1 MLSSKMHKKLDCFIR
16 SVRQWQVYHYAPR
29 PFFRPAVRTFALG
42 INEHKNTAQHFNL
55 RQLLLSESP
64 CWCQPSVRFFSQD
77 TLIINAEDASV
88 SEQKTA
94 NVRLVDCAQGP
105 GSTAVKSTHSPSGF
119 SVSSKE
125 DRSAVEDG
133 RSKSK
138 QFFEDLQKCISPCDV
153 LDLTSKNPLSQKYP
167 SNCFATMWML
177 TKKLSEDQ
185 RHYERQ
191 LMFQHPQFSQL
202 CQVVMHEAKYMWRD
216 DLVYSL
222 LAVVKLGV
230 PQNTRLVQTLLRV
243 CQERLNEF
251 DDRCLSVIATTLQGM
266 ETCKNVEA
274 LQVGLQLLVEQRIPK
289 ISNVFMLQT
298 MMKCIGKDAP
308 LTLKTKVENKILSQ
322 LDQFTV
328 PNAQHMFSVLAE
340 MNHRSLP
347 ILNAC
352 SNKVIE
358 NIQGIPFWRLLTILR
373 SCKDLMYRNSA
384 LYSALA
390 DYAASTFYMWDTKQ
404 VVLFLSAFENL
415 GFRPVDLMDIFAE
428 KVIAHP
434 TPLNVKDIVAVLR
447 AYSLLNHT
455 PKDQNALF
463 LETLNS
469 ALNKHLSRISNV
481 DLLKAVYSFCIL
493 GYLPQPALDQL
504 MQDEILHD
512 LLASGRQNTEQNE
525 MMLRAVN
532 ACLELDGH
540 SSTKPT
546 ALSLENPL
554 TSPVFHLPDVQ
565 EVLLTLLG
573 DRSLFQ
579 SNVQLAHG
587 YSLDFEILMDA
598 DRRTVVPDTVADQ
611 STDDSHI
618 QRLAVLCAPVSA
630 FCVGSRHPRGRLAM
644 KMRHLQLLGYHVIL
658 VHYQE
663 FQKLKKEEAVEFLK
677 REIFSEDAHPGSN

>member
-1 MLSSKMHKKLDCFIR
+1 MCVCF
-16 SVRQWQVYHYAPR
+16 A
-29 PFFRPAVRTFALG
+29 G
-42 INEHKNTAQHFNL
+42 KE
-55 RQLLLSESP
+55 E
-64 CWCQPSVRFFSQD
+64 D
-77 TLIINAEDASV
+77 TLIINTEDGSEG
-88 SEQKTA
+88 EQKTGNVPSA
-94 NVRLVDCAQGP
+94 NHVQSP
-105 GSTAVKSTHSPSGF
+105 GSMAVKSTHPPRF
-119 SVSSKE
+119 LMFSKE
-125 DRSAVEDG
+125 DRSGVEDENG
-133 RSKSK
+133 KSKSK
-138 QFFEDLQKCISPCDV
+138 QFFEDLQKSIPV
-153 LDLTSKNPLSQKYP
+153 TALPLCGCLQ
-167 SNCFATMWML
+167 
-177 TKKLSEDQ
+177 KKLSEDQ
-185 RHYERQ
+185 RHYEKQ
-191 LMFQHPQFSQL
+191 LMFQHPQFNQL
-202 CQVVMHEAKYMWRD
+202 CQIVMQEAKYMWRD
-216 DLVYSL
+216 DLVYSI

-289 ISNVFMLQT
+289 ISSVFMLQT
-298 MMKCIGKDAP
+298 MMKCIRKDAP
-308 LTLKTKVENKILSQ
+308 LTLKTKMENKILSL

-373 SCKDLMYRNSA
+373 SCKDLMYRNSI
-384 LYSALA
+384 LYSAIA
-390 DYAASTFYMWDTKQ
+390 DYAASTFYMWDIKQ
-404 VVLFLSAFENL
+404 VILFLSAFEQL

-428 KVIAHP
+428 KVITDP
-434 TPLNVKDIVAVLR
+434 ESLNVKDIGAILR
-447 AYSLLNHT
+447 VYSLLNHA
-455 PKDQNALF
+455 PKDQNPQF

-469 ALNKHLSRISNV
+469 VLNKHLSRISNV
-481 DLLKAVYSFCIL
+481 DLLRAIYSFCIL

-512 LLASGRQNTEQNE
+512 LLTSDGQNMEQNE

-540 SSTKPT
+540 SFTKS
-546 ALSLENPL
+546 AVVSVENPL
-554 TSPVFHLPDVQ
+554 SSPVPNLPDVQ

-579 SNVQLAHG
+579 SNVPLVHG
-587 YSLDFEILMDA
+587 YNIDFEILMDA
-598 DRRTVVPDTVADQ
+598 SRGVVVPDTEADQ
-611 STDDSHI
+611 WTDDSQI
-618 QRLAVLCAPVSA
+618 QRFAILCAPASA
-630 FCVGSRHPRGRLAM
+630 FCVDSRHPRGRLAM
-644 KMRHLQLLGYHVIL
+644 KMRHLTLMGYRVIL

-663 FQKLKKEEAVEFLK
+663 FQKLKKEEALEFLK
-677 REIFSEDAHPGSN
+677 RKIFSKEAHLGSD